1 MVRRKKNKKI
11 TLEEL
16 KRKIYSIPVPKD
28 WREGQFVFNRVEQ
41 LYGNVAR
48 EVQFL
53 DNVDCFHVNE
63 KIDEFLEKVYL
74 RLKK

>member
-16 KRKIYSIPVPKD
+16 KRKIYSIPIPKN
-28 WREGQFVFNRVEQ
+28 WREGQFVFNRVYQ
-41 LYGNVAR
+41 LYGNVAN

-53 DNVDCFHVNE
+53 DNVDCYYINE

>member
-1 MVRRKKNKKI
+1 MTRRKKNKKI

-16 KRKIYSIPVPKD
+16 KRKIYSIPIPEN
-28 WREGQFVFNRVEQ
+28 WREGQFVFNRVDQ
-41 LYGNVAR
+41 LYRNVAR

-53 DNVDCFHVNE
+53 DNVDCYYIDE

>member
-1 MVRRKKNKKI
+1 MTRRKKNKKI

-16 KRKIYSIPVPKD
+16 KRKIYSISIPEN
-28 WREGQFVFNRVEQ
+28 WREGQFVFNRVDQ

-53 DNVDCFHVNE
+53 DNVDCYYIDE